1 MDEYKAMYYHL
12 FNAVTDAL
20 ERLEAGELEET
31 KEILYRAQCECEEM
45 YISAPEGTGR
55 ALACP
60 LKQR

>member
-45 YISAPEGTGR
+45 YISAPEQERTER
-55 ALACP
+55 T
-60 LKQR
+60 